1 MQGLMMDRPLL
12 ISAILQHAE
21 RMYGKV
27 EIVSRNADGSL
38 MRYTYAA
45 MARRARQLANLL
57 HEMGVSHGA
66 RVATLAWNDHRHL
79 EAYYAVSGLGAV
91 LHTCNPR
98 LHAQQLAFVLNHSG
112 ASVLFFDPAF
122 QALVE
127 AIAPQCPKLR
137 HFVAMSAASMASAAL
152 PNLSNYEQGLESA
165 SDVLSWPEFDERSA
179 SSLCYTSGT
188 TGDPKGV
195 LYSHRSTVLHALVL
209 GSSQAVG
216 FSDQDTVLPV
226 VPMFHVNAWGIPY
239 VCLLNGC
246 RLILPGARL
255 DGASLYELIEGE
267 AVTCSAG
274 VPTIWLSLAQ
284 HMQKHGLRTS
294 TMRRSVVG
302 GAAMP
307 AALIQTFAE
316 QFDIEVRQ
324 AWGMTETSPLG
335 TISAAAS
342 TMPDETP
349 AERYARNAR
358 QGRPVF
364 GVELALS
371 GPDGARLPH
380 DGKARGELLVRGPWI
395 ASAYFN
401 HDAPMLV
408 DGWFATGDIA
418 TIDSD
423 GSLHIVD
430 RVKDVIKSGG
440 EWISSVELE
449 NAAMGHPGVLLAA
462 VIGVPDPKWDERPC
476 MFVVRHPEAI
486 CDKSSLLDFLS
497 ERVPKWWLPEAIE
510 FIAELPMGATG
521 KVQKQTLRATYAN
534 NRALEPKAASK
545 AT

>member
-1 MQGLMMDRPLL
+1 
-12 ISAILQHAE
+12 
-21 RMYGKV
+21 
-27 EIVSRNADGSL
+27 
-38 MRYTYAA
+38 
-45 MARRARQLANLL
+45 
-57 HEMGVSHGA
+57 
-66 RVATLAWNDHRHL
+66 
-79 EAYYAVSGLGAV
+79 
-91 LHTCNPR
+91 
-98 LHAQQLAFVLNHSG
+98 
-112 ASVLFFDPAF
+112 
-122 QALVE
+122 
-127 AIAPQCPKLR
+127 
-137 HFVAMSAASMASAAL
+137 
-152 PNLSNYEQGLESA
+152 
-165 SDVLSWPEFDERSA
+165 
-179 SSLCYTSGT
+179 
-188 TGDPKGV
+188 
-195 LYSHRSTVLHALVL
+195 
-209 GSSQAVG
+209 
-216 FSDQDTVLPV
+216 
-226 VPMFHVNAWGIPY
+226 
-239 VCLLNGC
+239 
-246 RLILPGARL
+246 
-255 DGASLYELIEGE
+255 
-267 AVTCSAG
+267 
-274 VPTIWLSLAQ
+274 
-284 HMQKHGLRTS
+284 
-294 TMRRSVVG
+294 
-302 GAAMP
+302 MP

-449 NAAMGHPGVLLAA
+449 NAAMAHPGVMLAA

-476 MFVVRHPEAI
+476 MFVVPYPEAPI
-486 CDKSSLLDFLS
+486 DTSSLLDFLS
-497 ERVPKWWLPEAIE
+497 TRVPKWWLPEAIE